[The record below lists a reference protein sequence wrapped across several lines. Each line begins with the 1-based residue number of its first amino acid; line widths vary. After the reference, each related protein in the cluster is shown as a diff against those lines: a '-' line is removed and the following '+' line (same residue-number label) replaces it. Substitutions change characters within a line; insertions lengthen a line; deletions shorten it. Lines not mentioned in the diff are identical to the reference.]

1 MVEMKAQYDRL
12 MKEQKEALEKGNNE
26 RVAALQSQI
35 NSLRSQV
42 GQKKKGMYSSEV
54 TETRPFSSYL

>member
-12 MKEQKEALEKGNNE
+12 MKEQKDALEKGNNE
-26 RVAALQSQI
+26 RVAALQAQI

-42 GQKKKGMYSSEV
+42 GQKKKGVYSSAV
-54 TETRPFSSYL
+54 TETRPLSSYL